1 MIVID
6 KILKIT
12 SDITDFIKNNPKF
25 FLGVIFML
33 IVSMLFKQCETNR
46 NLKKEIKKQETINE
60 NDRIRH
66 ISNVEVLTGK
76 VEMLNNETT
85 YIKGILRVKEG
96 ELAHLD
102 VNLQMAKEEVERLL
116 KENKKKGTI
125 RNIYITQISS
135 EITTNDV
142 ITNVGTDSMGN
153 TYIGISDSNQIY
165 SLSTKS
171 WFKLEP
177 NGDRMNLKLVDKYGV
192 DKSSQLKHS
201 LNFSLSLSQIEMD
214 SSTKVIVQVKDKN
227 GNNIPKDILHI
238 PFINGVDFIDVKSK
252 EKEVPVVP
260 EPIKRFGIMAGLSS
274 GLFNVGNNF
283 QPGWGLGIMLGFKL
297 F

>member
-6 KILKIT
+6 KILKII
-12 SDITDFIKNNPKF
+12 SNITEVIKKNPKF
-25 FLGVIFML
+25 FLGVLFML
-33 IVSMLFKQCETNR
+33 MVSMLFKQCETNR
-46 NLKKEIKKQETINE
+46 NLKKEIKKQEIINQ
-60 NDRIRH
+60 NDRTRYMNNIDA
-66 ISNVEVLTGK
+66 LTGE
-76 VEMLNNETT
+76 VEMLNNETS
-85 YIKGILRVKEG
+85 YIKGVLRVKEG

-116 KENKKKGTI
+116 KDNKKRGDI

-135 EITTNDV
+135 EIITNDV
-142 ITNVGTDSMGN
+142 ITNVGTDSLGN
-153 TYIGISDSNQIY
+153 TFIGISDSNQIY
-165 SLSTKS
+165 SLNTKS

-201 LNFSLSLSQIEMD
+201 LNFSLSLSQVELD
-214 SSTKVIVQVKDKN
+214 SSTKVIVQAKDKN
-227 GNNIPKDILHI
+227 GNNIPKDILSI
-238 PFINGVDFIDVKSK
+238 PFINGVDFIEVKAK
-252 EKEVPVVP
+252 EKEIPVVP
-260 EPIKRFGIMAGLSS
+260 EPRNRFGVMAGLSS

-283 QPGWGLGIMLGFKL
+283 QPGWGIGIMLGYKL